1 MQPNFQ
7 TIKGRWRQGG
17 KKKSKGGN
25 CSGAVG
31 RNAKPFSKSIR
42 TNPMKGGARRKTIS
56 SELPSPQQH
65 SFQSAIN
72 DQGNDQV
79 EYDERMR
86 EQEHQ
91 QLLNDG
97 EDGGNQ
103 YDEEEGE
110 DCEEDDQSGDGDIHG
125 GADEGEHNGDEERPK
140 LAEGFYEIEAVRRKR
155 IRKGETQYLIKWRGW
170 PEAANTWEPVENL
183 VSCSDFI
190 DAFEESTRSG
200 KQRSN
205 RKRRRKHSVTPTP
218 QSKKKQKQQSQESS
232 PAATY
237 DVPSVKITIIEE
249 PLSFPSVHNSNFC
262 DGTENNVG
270 GTSNNG
276 AANHSNDT
284 RSLMVSPQIGERK
297 ARNKLDANLNELKV
311 ASSSNQESMSEFA
324 IHIQEDRPTEGD
336 SGVEIGPAN
345 GILKA
350 DGAEPLRAS
359 PRIGARRRKCGAVK
373 RFKQE
378 PDSVL
383 RNDASG
389 NTTRGSVV
397 VVDAEIKNIND
408 LDCMN
413 IVDAPRSISTISKII
428 KPVNYSTSIL
438 NDTEEVSVSFLV
450 RRSDGE
456 EVVVDNKYLKENNP
470 ILLINFYEQHLRY
483 NSPSE

>member
-1 MQPNFQ
+1 M
-7 TIKGRWRQGG
+7 
-17 KKKSKGGN
+17 
-25 CSGAVG
+25 
-31 RNAKPFSKSIR
+31 
-42 TNPMKGGARRKTIS
+42 
-56 SELPSPQQH
+56 
-65 SFQSAIN
+65 
-72 DQGNDQV
+72 
-79 EYDERMR
+79 
-86 EQEHQ
+86 
-91 QLLNDG
+91 NDG
-97 EDGGNQ
+97 EDGGNE
-103 YDEEEGE
+103 YDEEEDE
-110 DCEEDDQSGDGDIHG
+110 DFGEDDQSGDRDIHG
-125 GADEGEHNGDEERPK
+125 GEDGGENNGDEERPK

-183 VSCSDFI
+183 MSCSDFI

-205 RKRRRKHSVTPTP
+205 RKRKRKHSVAPTP
-218 QSKKKQKQQSQESS
+218 QSKKKQKQQSQEGS

-249 PLSFPSVHNSNFC
+249 PQLFPSAHNSNFS

-284 RSLMVSPQIGERK
+284 GSLMVSPQIGERK
-297 ARNKLDANLNELKV
+297 EINKLD
-311 ASSSNQESMSEFA
+311 SNQESMSEFA

-336 SGVEIGPAN
+336 SRVEVRPAN
-345 GILKA
+345 GISKG
-350 DGAEPLRAS
+350 DGAEPLRVS

-378 PDSVL
+378 PNSVL
-383 RNDASG
+383 RNDALG
-389 NTTRGSVV
+389 NTTGGSVV
-397 VVDAEIKNIND
+397 VGQDEIKNIYRMD
-408 LDCMN
+408 SMN
-413 IVDAPRSISTISKII
+413 IVDAPRSISTITKII

-438 NDTEEVSVSFLV
+438 DDTEEVSVSFLV

-456 EVVVDNKYLKENNP
+456 EVVVDNKYLKEKNP